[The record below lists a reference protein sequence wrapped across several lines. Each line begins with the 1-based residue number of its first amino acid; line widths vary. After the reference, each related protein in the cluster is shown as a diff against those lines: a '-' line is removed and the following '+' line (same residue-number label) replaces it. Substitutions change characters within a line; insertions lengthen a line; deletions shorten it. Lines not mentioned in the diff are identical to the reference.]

1 MATSLS
7 LENDSSLAQGYI
19 KVNGST
25 AATLTTSGITGNLT
39 GNVTGNLTGSLTQ
52 GGSLTLATAQTASGT
67 AVDFTGIPSWV
78 KRITVMFS
86 GISTSGSSNC
96 LIQIGSGSIVNT
108 GYSSQAWASS
118 GTGVVTTGFVIFGV
132 PGSVLQ
138 NGIVQLCLFNSNT
151 WIESGIFGYNN
162 STSNGFQSAGTSPAL
177 SGSLDRVRITTSNG
191 TDTFDAGTINISYEV

>member
-1 MATSLS
+1 MPITLNGTTGVVTPGATVGAITGVLKATSGVIS
-7 LENDSSLAQGYI
+7 QAVAGTDY
-19 KVNGST
+19 
-25 AATLTTSGITGNLT
+25 LTSTSG
-39 GNVTGNLTGSLTQ
+39 GSI
-52 GGSLTLATAQTASGT
+52 TLATAQTASGT
-67 AVDFTGIPSWV
+67 AVDFTSIPSWV
-78 KRITVMFS
+78 KRITVMFG

-118 GTGVVTTGFVIFGV
+118 GTGVVTTGFVIFSV

-138 NGIVQLCLFNSNT
+138 NGVVQLCLFNSNT

-162 STSNGFQSAGTSPAL
+162 STSNGFQSVGTSPAL

-191 TDTFDAGTINISYEV
+191 TDTFDAGTINISYE